1 MGYAYFR
8 LLGQGGGMIRARYKL
23 KIRGTK
29 IGNTDSATQ
38 SILLKE
44 LKAGL
49 YDALIDTEDINE
61 THFWLVK
68 NAIANNWVKY
78 TRIHFNKYTAFSF
91 ELKVYSLTVK

>member
-1 MGYAYFR
+1 
-8 LLGQGGGMIRARYKL
+8 MIRARYKL
-23 KIRGTK
+23 KIHGTK

-49 YDALIDTEDINE
+49 CDYSIYTEDINE
-61 THFWLVK
+61 HHFKIIKSTIMNEWSTY
-68 NAIANNWVKY
+68 AF
-78 TRIHFNKYTAFSF
+78 IHFNKYTAFSF